1 MATTLQETVE
11 KLGLENP
18 KVYVGR
24 ERLYPVR
31 EGLTPSP
38 RAIAAFEQ
46 ALSSPESLKSSV
58 KIMDGEQVVFK
69 SAKGQVE
76 VPLKVEAVPQPVSQV
91 QTPVETVQAQPEP
104 LSVQTAEIE
113 GKTPQQTYLDLL
125 KQSPEFEGVDVTYED
140 LQALSLEAMKPLDA
154 IVIRSG
160 EQNNLS
166 RDEAESIIGAASP
179 FIEKS
184 VANIQTAAEEL
195 VTPKFVSATEQTQ
208 AENQAA
214 KQTYLDLLKQHP
226 DFPDKDITQEQLS
239 EQSLVDGMLSDTY
252 VVGMAYERGL
262 SREELDR
269 VIAQGSS
276 YVRHQLG
283 SGSLSNAQEYLTQI
297 STGYHKKLQTQESTL
312 ETTQPTSVEPTTSE
326 AVQTETAQQNVAQQ
340 VTYFDLLKEHPSFEA
355 LGITT
360 YDELLE
366 QPDSIQQLCD
376 RKVSDMAIERGLL
389 REKMDQVI
397 GQASPYIRQKQA
409 AGSFSTVQKYRNDL
423 WFENQY
429 RIDTQMSLPQ
439 RESYMDLSDAF
450 YDNSPEIGD
459 EYSELYVKAQ
469 ENPAEARQNDTQ
481 VVLTAF
487 KFKESPEYL
496 EGALSESP
504 YVQSQIKQGVPLAEM
519 HEQYIA
525 PIVAQYKEACHDK
538 ISDSSS
544 EDNLRKAVE
553 AVSQRQDQSISNAE
567 VTSTPIATT
576 PAPAKQFDYPK
587 TAQTIDPAKD
597 FRDTVQR
604 GAATL
609 QTHAVSAK
617 ENIELAQKNLA
628 TFAKTVKH
636 RGFKAWAADQMPI
649 LKQKALDIAAE
660 QGTKLKDWAKE
671 QAPVMKEAA
680 IHTAQFV
687 AQQAFEKSSV
697 AAVVAGQ
704 VGRVVA
710 DKAFEK
716 GKGFGAVAWEK
727 FEKATQLVD
736 PDKLDPAIKD
746 AIALFGKDGKVAG
759 EEFNMQQSPDGKV
772 SVHLKDGTP
781 LYADGKVNLNVD
793 SRLRFRLSQIPGNI
807 EEIKSKIKQQLSVQQ
822 APKKQVDSLE
832 FSR

>member
-1 MATTLQETVE
+1 MSPTLQETVE

-31 EGLTPSP
+31 AGLTPSP

-76 VPLKVEAVPQPVSQV
+76 VPLNISEQAKSAILAKALPQQVSEPQLAVEAKPEPQRV
-91 QTPVETVQAQPEP
+91 TEEKPEP
-104 LSVQTAEIE
+104 LNVQAAEVE
-113 GKTPQQTYLDLL
+113 SKTPQETQLDNNLQAPVEQLAIPEFVPAAEQPQAEKDNEAARATYL
-125 KQSPEFEGVDVTYED
+125 E
-140 LQALSLEAMKPLDA
+140 
-154 IVIRSG
+154 
-160 EQNNLS
+160 
-166 RDEAESIIGAASP
+166 
-179 FIEKS
+179 
-184 VANIQTAAEEL
+184 
-195 VTPKFVSATEQTQ
+195 
-208 AENQAA
+208 
-214 KQTYLDLLKQHP
+214 LLKQHP
-226 DFPDKDITQEQLS
+226 NSPDPDITSDQLS
-239 EQSLVDGMLSDTY
+239 KQSVVDAMLRDRY
-252 VVGMAYERGL
+252 VSEMAFEKGL

-269 VIAQGSS
+269 VIAQGSP
-276 YVRHQLG
+276 YVRHQLE
-283 SGSLSNAQEYLTQI
+283 SGSLTNAKEYLTQI
-297 STGYHKKLQTQESTL
+297 STGYHDKLQGVVLDPALQQQRESRVL
-312 ETTQPTSVEPTTSE
+312 EATIE
-326 AVQTETAQQNVAQQ
+326 AQQKTAAARE
-340 VTYFDLLKEHPSFEA
+340 TYFDLLKQNPDFGAWRIE
-355 LGITT
+355 T
-360 YDELLE
+360 YEELQSQSGPAQRVFDDQMSKVALE
-366 QPDSIQQLCD
+366 QQLPH
-376 RKVSDMAIERGLL
+376 KEWESVMAQG
-389 REKMDQVI
+389 
-397 GQASPYIRQKQA
+397 SPYIQSEVES
-409 AGSFSTVQKYRNDL
+409 GSLSTAQDY
-423 WFENQY
+423 
-429 RIDTQMSLPQ
+429 MSERSIYYQ
-439 RESYMDLSDAF
+439 HR
-450 YDNSPEIGD
+450 
-459 EYSELYVKAQ
+459 
-469 ENPAEARQNDTQ
+469 
-481 VVLTAF
+481 
-487 KFKESPEYL
+487 L
-496 EGALSESP
+496 EGQSAL
-504 YVQSQIKQGVPLAEM
+504 Q
-519 HEQYIA
+519 EQ
-525 PIVAQYKEACHDK
+525 
-538 ISDSSS
+538 
-544 EDNLRKAVE
+544 
-553 AVSQRQDQSISNAE
+553 
-567 VTSTPIATT
+567 VTSNFEVASPTATT
-576 PAPAKQFDYPK
+576 PAPAKQFDYP
-587 TAQTIDPAKD
+587 TAAHSIDPAKD

-649 LKQKALDIAAE
+649 LKQKALEIAAE
-660 QGTKLKDWAKE
+660 QGAKLKDWAKE

-687 AQQAFEKSSV
+687 AQQAFEKGSV

-807 EEIKSKIKQQLSVQQ
+807 EEIKSKIKQQLSAQQ
-822 APKKQVDSLE
+822 VPKKQAESLE